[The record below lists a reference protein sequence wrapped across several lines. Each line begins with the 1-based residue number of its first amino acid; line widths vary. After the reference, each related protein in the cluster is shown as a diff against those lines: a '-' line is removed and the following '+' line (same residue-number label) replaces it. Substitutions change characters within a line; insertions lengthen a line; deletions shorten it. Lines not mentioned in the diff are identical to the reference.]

1 MSPLAGGRVPP
12 PDHLN
17 FFSKLFMHL
26 RDLTQFLAELK
37 ESNTRPWFVMNK
49 PRYDILRAEFV
60 DVLTELIGEIGKF
73 DRKILACNPK
83 KAMFRFQRDTRFS
96 NDKTPYKTHFSAG
109 IAPGDKRRPSEAGG
123 PTYYFHIEADGT
135 LLFGA
140 GEYLPPAA
148 RLKAIREHVVND
160 ATGFSKMLKNKHL
173 RATYGDLNPEDKLQ
187 RPPKGF
193 DPAHPLVEYLKL
205 KSYFVW
211 IEQPLDINAPD
222 KLVPQL
228 AQGFKDAT
236 ALVDWLRGVPQQ
248 FEAEE

>member
-1 MSPLAGGRVPP
+1 
-12 PDHLN
+12 
-17 FFSKLFMHL
+17 MHL
-26 RDLTQFLAELK
+26 RDLTQFLTELK
-37 ESNTRPWFVMNK
+37 DNNTRPWFLWNK
-49 PRYDILRAEFV
+49 PRYDILRAEFLETV
-60 DVLTELIGEIGKF
+60 AELIKEIAKF
-73 DRKILACNPK
+73 DRQVAACDPK
-83 KAMFRFQRDTRFS
+83 KAVFRFQRDTRFS

-109 IAPGDKRRPSEAGG
+109 IAPGDKRRPSAAGG
-123 PTYYFHIEADGT
+123 PTYYFHIEANGT

-160 ATGFSKMLKNKHL
+160 ATGFGKMLKNKHL
-173 RATYGDLNPEDKLQ
+173 RETYGDLNPEDKLQ

-193 DPAHPLVEYLKL
+193 DANHPLVEYLKL

-211 IEQPLDINAPD
+211 IEQPVDINAPE

-236 ALVDWLRGVPQQ
+236 ALVNWLRGVPQT
-248 FEAEE
+248 FEEEQA

>member
-1 MSPLAGGRVPP
+1 
-12 PDHLN
+12 
-17 FFSKLFMHL
+17 MHL
-26 RDLTQFLAELK
+26 RDLTQFLTELK
-37 ESNTRPWFVMNK
+37 ENNNRPWFLWNK
-49 PRYDILRAEFV
+49 PRYDILRTEFL
-60 DVLTELIGEIGKF
+60 DVLTQLIKEIGKF
-73 DRKILACNPK
+73 DRQVAACDPK

-109 IAPGDKRRPSEAGG
+109 IAPGNKRRPSEAGG

-135 LLFGA
+135 VLFGA

-160 ATGFSKMLKNKHL
+160 APDFSKMLKNKHL
-173 RATYGDLNPEDKLQ
+173 RETYGDLNPEDKLQ

-211 IEQPLDINAPD
+211 IETKLDINAPD

-236 ALVDWLRGVPQQ
+236 ALVNWLRGVPQT
-248 FEAEE
+248 FDE